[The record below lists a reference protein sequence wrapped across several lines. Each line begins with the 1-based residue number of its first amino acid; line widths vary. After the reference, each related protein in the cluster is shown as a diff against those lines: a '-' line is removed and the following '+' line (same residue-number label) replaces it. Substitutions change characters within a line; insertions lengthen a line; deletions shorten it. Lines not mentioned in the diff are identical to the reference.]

1 MSVSGSSSSPRHTP
15 GRPSSND
22 VERVRALLD
31 SLVAALTAH
40 LGAVER
46 RRGETDGAVFASY
59 ERLREAFTAYD
70 EALYDAYDEVTPF
83 VVVEDEEEDEDE
95 DEEDDEDE
103 FDDEDLDDEDDVD
116 VEVDTDALDT
126 DELDIEGE
134 DLDEDDLDED
144 DDDLDDEAEDG
155 GENDGPRP
163 TDRGT
168 ATRGNH

>member
-95 DEEDDEDE
+95 EDDEDE

-144 DDDLDDEAEDG
+144 DDDLDDDAEDG